1 MFHIDHTSA
10 GICGSSSRGLSTLF
24 RGTIWRPCR
33 AFTLVE
39 LLVVIAIVGLLAG
52 LAIPA
57 IGRAQESSNRAKCV
71 SNLKGLGQGMNA
83 YITESGTFP
92 PLLES
97 SSRSSSGAARDWLTI
112 LADAGSASRPTP
124 FSDNKGKNGLWY
136 CPSALKSQKAN
147 SGNSTTYS
155 YSSYA
160 GGEPTARPPKPPT
173 PIPLITSPAQMAVIM
188 DGSWNSS
195 QGFGSAGADRMP
207 LCCHPPSRNTND
219 PSSSVNICFMDAHVE
234 TRKKSEIPT
243 SATNVFWTGQN

>member
-1 MFHIDHTSA
+1 M
-10 GICGSSSRGLSTLF
+10 GLSAMF
-24 RGTIWRPCR
+24 QRAICRSCR

-52 LAIPA
+52 LAIPV

-71 SNLKGLGQGMNA
+71 SNLKGLGQGMSA
-83 YITESGTFP
+83 YIAESGTFP

-97 SSRSSSGAARDWLTI
+97 SSRGSTSTVTNRNWQTI
-112 LADAGSASRPTP
+112 LADAGLASTQTKY
-124 FSDNKGKNGLWY
+124 SEDKGKNGLWY
-136 CPSALKSQKAN
+136 CPSALRSQKPN
-147 SGNSTTYS
+147 PDNSTTYA
-155 YSSYA
+155 YSSFA
-160 GGEPTARPPKPPT
+160 GGEPTAKPPKPPT
-173 PIPLITSPAQMAVIM
+173 PIPLITSPAKMAVIM

-234 TRKKSEIPT
+234 ARKRSEIPT
-243 SATNVFWTGQN
+243 NATSVFWTGQD

>member
-1 MFHIDHTSA
+1 MFHIENTPS
-10 GICGSSSRGLSTLF
+10 GICGSSPRGMSTMF

-52 LAIPA
+52 LAISA

-83 YITESGTFP
+83 YIAESGTFP

-97 SSRSSSGAARDWLTI
+97 SSRGSSGAARDWLTI
-112 LADAGSASRPTP
+112 LADAGSASRPTL
-124 FSDNKGKNGLWY
+124 FSENKGKNGLWY

-147 SGNSTTYS
+147 AGNSTTYS
-155 YSSYA
+155 YSSFA
-160 GGEPTARPPKPPT
+160 GGQPAARPPKPPT

-195 QGFGSAGADRMP
+195 EGFGTAGADRMP

-234 TRKKSEIPT
+234 RRKKSEIPT
-243 SATNVFWTGQN
+243 SSTNVFWTGQN

>member
-1 MFHIDHTSA
+1 MFHVKRTLSC
-10 GICGSSSRGLSTLF
+10 ICGSSPRGLSALF
-24 RGTIWRPCR
+24 QGVIGRPCG

-71 SNLKGLGQGMNA
+71 ANLKGLGQGMNA

-92 PLLES
+92 PLLENS
-97 SSRSSSGAARDWLTI
+97 SKGSTGTARDWLTI
-112 LADAGSASRPTP
+112 LADAGSASKPTLY
-124 FSDNKGKNGLWY
+124 SENKGKNGFWY

-147 SGNSTTYS
+147 PGNSTTYS
-155 YSSYA
+155 YSPYA
-160 GGEPTARPPKPPT
+160 GGQPAAIPPKPPT
-173 PIPLITSPAQMAVIM
+173 PIPLITSPAKMAVIM

-207 LCCHPPSRNTND
+207 LCCHPPTQNTND
-219 PSSSVNICFMDAHVE
+219 PSASVNICFMDAHVE
-234 TRKKSEIPT
+234 TRKKSAIPT
-243 SATNVFWTGQN
+243 SSTNVFWTGQN